1 MHVYD
6 EQTGEYRELSGDDI
20 AMLALYGAGGG
31 LSQKDIERYRSG
43 APFHELVDSLDEDDG
58 DSAKTTN

>member
-6 EQTGEYRELSGDDI
+6 EQTGEYRELSGGDI

-43 APFHELVDSLDEDDG
+43 APFHELVDGGRDEDG
-58 DSAKTTN
+58 EAA

>member
-1 MHVYD
+1 MHVFD
-6 EQTGEYRELSGDDI
+6 EQTGEYHELSGADI

-43 APFHELVDSLDEDDG
+43 APFHELVDGEQDEDDG
-58 DSAKTTN
+58 EAA